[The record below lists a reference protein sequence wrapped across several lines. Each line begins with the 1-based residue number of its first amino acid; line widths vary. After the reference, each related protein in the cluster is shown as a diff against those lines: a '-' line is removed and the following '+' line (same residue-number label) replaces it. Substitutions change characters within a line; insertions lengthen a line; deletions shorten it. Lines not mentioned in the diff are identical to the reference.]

1 MGRLTST
8 ENPKVEK
15 TLQNNKDLYN
25 DHFYVNLSHD
35 FKAEQFVQVN
45 ALPFIISSRLH
56 TDLTTEKTIYFEK
69 IQSFAVLK
77 YKGQNSKL
85 PVNNN
90 QKLSESQIGSNNNS
104 KEYINNF
111 Q

>member
-1 MGRLTST
+1 
-8 ENPKVEK
+8 
-15 TLQNNKDLYN
+15 
-25 DHFYVNLSHD
+25 
-35 FKAEQFVQVN
+35 
-45 ALPFIISSRLH
+45 
-56 TDLTTEKTIYFEK
+56 LTTEKTIYFEK

-77 YKGQNSKL
+77 YKGQNSKQL